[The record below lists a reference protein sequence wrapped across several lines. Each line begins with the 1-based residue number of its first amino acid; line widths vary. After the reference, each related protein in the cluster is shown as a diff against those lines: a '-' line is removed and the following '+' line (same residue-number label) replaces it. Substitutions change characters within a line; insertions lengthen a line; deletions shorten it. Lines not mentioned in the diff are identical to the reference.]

1 MPSVLETVPTGVTGD
16 TADDP
21 AIWVNTADPAA
32 SLVITNEKKVGR
44 LTVFDL
50 AGQVVQRISNPSG
63 FYGNVD
69 VRGDIV
75 AAAHSGIWTWRVTA
89 TADGP
94 RLVLAREATGNAST
108 AGEGLCLWDPGTA
121 GVGGGLYAINIHR
134 PNFRVRV
141 HPLSDTDGDGLL
153 LSGQAGA

>member
-1 MPSVLETVPTGVTGD
+1 MRLSVRTVMVLAATMLVVAPAASAPSGTVNVPSVLETVPTGVTGD

-75 AAAHSGIWTWRVTA
+75 AAAHTRHL
-89 TADGP
+89 D
-94 RLVLAREATGNAST
+94 LARDG
-108 AGEGLCLWDPGTA
+108 
-121 GVGGGLYAINIHR
+121 HR
-134 PNFRVRV
+134 RWSPPR
-141 HPLSDTDGDGLL
+141 
-153 LSGQAGA
+153 AGA